1 MRERDTMIKFTD
13 THVEV
18 SLPVAAALAEFAG
31 KDTSRL
37 QLGAG
42 INKGHLAATDG
53 YRAVVFDAK
62 DAGDSTNWNGLVWP
76 RSYVERAVKVARAM
90 GESFARLTYA
100 DSASLTMFPPLH
112 SVMPKASLLRATP
125 VGFNPRFVGAVEK
138 VCKACET
145 PYCKLTTV
153 EGPFDTIGITVEG
166 PKLSAR
172 VAIMP
177 ARV

>member
-13 THVEV
+13 TYVEV

-31 KDTSRL
+31 KAPSRL
-37 QLGAG
+37 QLGVG
-42 INKGHLAATDG
+42 INKGHMAATDG
-53 YRAVVFDAK
+53 HRGVVFEAD
-62 DAGDSTNWNGLVWP
+62 DAGDGSSWNGLVWP
-76 RSYVERAVKVARAM
+76 RAYVERAVKVARAM
-90 GESFARLTYA
+90 GESLARLTYS

-112 SVMPKASLLRATP
+112 SVMPKAGLAPKEP

-153 EGPFDTIGITVEG
+153 EGPFDPIGITVEG

-172 VAIMP
+172 IAIMP